1 MNWRLP
7 FGKKKLEVLATS
19 RNDAVRQALANHG
32 DNGSA
37 VRHVVHYAYPT
48 EDADLSTRLQMIADL
63 KAQGFKVRDAV
74 AKNGL
79 VFEHHHR
86 VAPGDFDDL
95 TDGLTVWFEKA
106 GWDYDGWECAVVDR
120 KGIN

>member
-1 MNWRLP
+1 
-7 FGKKKLEVLATS
+7 
-19 RNDAVRQALANHG
+19 
-32 DNGSA
+32 
-37 VRHVVHYAYPT
+37 
-48 EDADLSTRLQMIADL
+48 MIADL

-79 VFEHHHR
+79 VFEHHYR
-86 VAPGDFDDL
+86 AASGDFDDL